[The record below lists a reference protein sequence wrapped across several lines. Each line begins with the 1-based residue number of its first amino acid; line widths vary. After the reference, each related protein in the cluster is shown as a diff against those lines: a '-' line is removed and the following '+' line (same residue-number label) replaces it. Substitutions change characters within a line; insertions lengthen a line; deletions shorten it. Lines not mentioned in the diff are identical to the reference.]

1 MFKHVPNILT
11 IIRFLLIPLLIIVAL
26 QGNYI
31 STIIVLTISGI
42 TDILDGYIARRFNYI
57 TNFGKLMDPLADKAT
72 QITLL
77 TVLTIQKIIPVWIIV
92 IVLLKEFLM
101 IAGASFLYGKELV
114 VSSKWYGKLATVLFY
129 IAIVCS
135 LFTEYW
141 NGPLVGHPE
150 YSLPTL
156 PEFHTYIYYL
166 AVVAT
171 IFSLIMYIKA
181 FYLQGYLKNVI
192 NQENNNKN

>member
-26 QGNYI
+26 QSDYI
-31 STIIVLTISGI
+31 STIIVLTLSGI